1 MSGQTESGSSPIPNP
16 FGWDRG
22 QAWLAT
28 FASVVAAFALGVLVA
43 PELVWDRF
51 LWHYFWGPVYAD
63 ANNAACAVMQ
73 PGGPELVYSSQS
85 CAAADTGGT
94 PVAEPGYTLVSEVG
108 YAAALIFFLVGLLD
122 LLKRLNV
129 GRTKS
134 LFFALVPFMFF
145 GGALRVVEDAN
156 DAVPQGV
163 DAFLSY
169 PLNTLIISP
178 IIYFTVFFVTLGAL
192 VVTVVADR
200 RGYVDG
206 YERPLFAFGWLTVV
220 VSVGFLLYF
229 VPTKLAD
236 ELLLADFYPLMTVVT
251 LGIAAV
257 LAVVVYAGIERF
269 KPEINAG
276 TGRIGL
282 VVLFGHAVDGVANVI
297 AADWL
302 RFVGY
307 AEVMEQ
313 LDNPELIYTAK
324 HPVNRF
330 IISATD
336 SVQPASLDP
345 ILGTSWPFLVVKL
358 VAATA
363 VIWVFDEQIFEEEPR
378 YAILLLVAILAVG
391 LGPGTRDML
400 RATFGI

>member
-1 MSGQTESGSSPIPNP
+1 MAGQTESGSSPVPNP

-28 FASVVAAFALGVLVA
+28 FVSVVAVFALGVLVA

-63 ANNAACAVMQ
+63 ANNAVCAVMQ
-73 PGGPELVYSSQS
+73 PGGPELVYSQAS
-85 CAAADTGGT
+85 CAAADTGAT

-108 YAAALIFFLVGLLD
+108 YAATLIFFLVGLLD
-122 LLKRLNV
+122 LLQRLDV
-129 GRTKS
+129 GKS
-134 LFFALVPFMFF
+134 KTLFYALIPYMFF

-156 DAVPQGV
+156 DAVPRGV

-192 VVTVVADR
+192 VVAVYADR

-206 YERPLFAFGWLTVV
+206 YDRPLFAFGWLTVAAT
-220 VSVGFLLYF
+220 VGFLLYF
-229 VPTKLAD
+229 VPTRLAG
-236 ELLLADFYPLMTVVT
+236 EIRYAGFYPLMTVVT

-257 LAVVVYAGIERF
+257 LAVGIYAAIERF

-276 TGRIGL
+276 TGRVGL

-297 AADWL
+297 AADW
-302 RFVGY
+302 
-307 AEVMEQ
+307 
-313 LDNPELIYTAK
+313 ITYTGFPAANVYQPK

-330 IISATD
+330 IISFTE
-336 SVQPASLDP
+336 SVQPAALDV
-345 ILGTSWPFLVVKL
+345 IGTSWPFLVVKL
-358 VAATA
+358 VAATL
-363 VIWVFDEQIFEEEPR
+363 VVWVFDETIFEDEPR